1 MHRHTQIEGS
11 RPHWRRHATSASGAH
26 RNCTRR
32 AAPMRLASP
41 WAPHRRGARRQSG
54 LQACLLWNSRRT
66 PVVPRPRSHSR
77 PRWCTTTATRR
88 RTLGLPAA
96 AAAAKGRDQP
106 ASAANGA
113 ATRPARGLRRS
124 APGPRARHRM
134 RAAMQAALPG
144 SKAPGTASPASSV
157 FHVLVFE
164 LKGLPLRIGS
174 HRPFSP
180 GHTLP
185 RQA

>member
-26 RNCTRR
+26 RNCSRR

-54 LQACLLWNSRRT
+54 LQVCLLWNSRRT
-66 PVVPRPRSHSR
+66 PVVPRHPSHSR
-77 PRWCTTTATRR
+77 PRRCDSTATRR
-88 RTLGLPAA
+88 RTLGLAA

-113 ATRPARGLRRS
+113 ATRPLRGLKRS

-134 RAAMQAALPG
+134 RAAMLASRG
-144 SKAPGTASPASSV
+144 SNSSSSATASSRRFMFWFLCQRACLFAS
-157 FHVLVFE
+157 
-164 LKGLPLRIGS
+164 GLAG
-174 HRPFSP
+174 HRPF
-180 GHTLP
+180 
-185 RQA
+185 

>member
-54 LQACLLWNSRRT
+54 LQVCLLWNSRRT
-66 PVVPRPRSHSR
+66 PVVPRHPSHSR
-77 PRWCTTTATRR
+77 PRRCDSTATRR
-88 RTLGLPAA
+88 RTLGLAA

-113 ATRPARGLRRS
+113 ATRPLRGLKRS

-134 RAAMQAALPG
+134 RAAMPRMSSSREEAG
-144 SKAPGTASPASSV
+144 SSATDSRLITDRY
-157 FHVLVFE
+157 FRYQCFFC
-164 LKGLPLRIGS
+164 GLLFLCQTR
-174 HRPFSP
+174 R
-180 GHTLP
+180 
-185 RQA
+185 RA

>member
-134 RAAMQAALPG
+134 RAAMISFARQQFLQPCFF
-144 SKAPGTASPASSV
+144 SS
-157 FHVLVFE
+157 FHVLVFVP
-164 LKGLPLRIGS
+164 KGLPLRIAS
-174 HRPFSP
+174 PVIPFSP

-185 RQA
+185 RPA